1 MKKKPRRFVIW
12 NLRGCPL
19 IFCYDIVTVRRL
31 KRNDFAKK
39 RRRSALCRMPA
50 CDRYDF
56 CRKPP
61 CKIIKT
67 CRRRRT
73 KESRK
78 QTCRRARAPEGATN
92 KRRRRT
98 TYLQPAAAL
107 LRAVNVIFHGL
118 GTGFDIFVL
127 EGFEDVAV
135 FFENGLQVI
144 IFVDRFCAFVLEKV
158 LV

>member
-67 CRRRRT
+67 CRRRT

-78 QTCRRARAPEGATN
+78 QTCRRARAPEGSQNAERPGAGARGSYKQTPEAHHLPTA
-92 KRRRRT
+92 RSGAPSRGQCDFPWPGHR
-98 TYLQPAAAL
+98 L
-107 LRAVNVIFHGL
+107 
-118 GTGFDIFVL
+118 
-127 EGFEDVAV
+127 
-135 FFENGLQVI
+135 
-144 IFVDRFCAFVLEKV
+144 
-158 LV
+158 